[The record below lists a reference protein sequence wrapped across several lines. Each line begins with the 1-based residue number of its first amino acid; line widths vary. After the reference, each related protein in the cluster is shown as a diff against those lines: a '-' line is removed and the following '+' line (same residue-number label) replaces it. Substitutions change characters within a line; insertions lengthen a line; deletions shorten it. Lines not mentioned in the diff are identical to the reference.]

1 MAAPISAEAIS
12 QMQADIDADLPQ
24 FRVASRAGL
33 SIQSIQRLINL
44 GKLTVSEKQN
54 RNGFTLGSN
63 ANGIYPWW
71 LPRDLRADYLDNL
84 RLYGEE
90 HAARL
95 ARAAKA
101 EAMMMEA

>member
-12 QMQADIDADLPQ
+12 RMQADIDADLPQ
-24 FRVASRAGL
+24 FRVAGRAGI
-33 SIQSIQRLINL
+33 SIRSIQRLINL
-44 GKLTVSEKQN
+44 GKLTVSDAKS
-54 RNGFTLGSN
+54 RSSFTLGSN

-101 EAMMMEA
+101 EAMMTEA